1 MKKPPAPRRERGDA
15 VTADQTEGSDAEVI
29 ERSLLEPEIF
39 GTIFE
44 RHFSRI
50 CRYLRRRLGGALADE
65 LASETFA
72 VAFDVRGGYDP
83 SHPDAGPWLFGI
95 ATNLFRRHLRTERRQ
110 LNAFARY
117 GIDPDSSGQVDL
129 TVVEN
134 RIDASGEGRRLAGAL
149 AKLSD
154 GDREVV
160 LLRAWGELTYQ
171 QIAEALAIPVGT
183 VRSRLAH
190 ARRRLRELLDTSGK
204 ETGEGATAPKPR
216 SGS

>member
-1 MKKPPAPRRERGDA
+1 MLPASPFQPSHRTVCLRSNSPCDGGNKRLEAQFVNMKKPPAPRRERGDA

-110 LNAFARY
+110 WNAFARY
-117 GIDPDSSGQVDL
+117 GID
-129 TVVEN
+129 
-134 RIDASGEGRRLAGAL
+134 
-149 AKLSD
+149 
-154 GDREVV
+154 
-160 LLRAWGELTYQ
+160 
-171 QIAEALAIPVGT
+171 
-183 VRSRLAH
+183 
-190 ARRRLRELLDTSGK
+190 
-204 ETGEGATAPKPR
+204 
-216 SGS
+216 

>member
-1 MKKPPAPRRERGDA
+1 M
-15 VTADQTEGSDAEVI
+15 TADQTEGSDAEVI
-29 ERSLLEPEIF
+29 ERSLLEPEMF

-44 RHFSRI
+44 RHFSQI

-72 VAFDVRGGYDP
+72 VAFDGRGRYDP

-95 ATNLFRRHLRTERRQ
+95 ATNLFRRHLRAERRQ

-117 GIDPDSSGQVDL
+117 GIDPVADSSGQVDL

-160 LLRAWGELTYQ
+160 LLRAWGELTYR
-171 QIAEALAIPVGT
+171 QIAEALAIPIGT

-190 ARRRLRELLDTSGK
+190 ARRRLRELLDTSRK
-204 ETGEGATAPKPR
+204 ETSNGATAIKPR
-216 SGS
+216 SG